1 VQKQFVGS
9 LDDQVWM
16 EDSLDGSLVQL
27 VLVEEMQ
34 RTCRLDHQVL
44 VEDSQGGNLDL
55 QVWME
60 QQLVCSLDQVWM
72 EQQLACSLE
81 LQVLR
86 ED

>member
-9 LDDQVWM
+9 LDDDRVWM
-16 EDSLDGSLVQL
+16 DGSLDGSLVQL
-27 VLVEEMQ
+27 VCVEEMQ
-34 RTCRLDHQVL
+34 LTCRLDHQVL

-60 QQLVCSLDQVWM
+60 QQLVCN
-72 EQQLACSLE
+72 LE
-81 LQVLR
+81 LQVLM

>member
-1 VQKQFVGS
+1 MDG
-9 LDDQVWM
+9 
-16 EDSLDGSLVQL
+16 SLDGSLVQL

-34 RTCRLDHQVL
+34 LTCRLDHQVL

-60 QQLVCSLDQVWM
+60 QQPV
-72 EQQLACSLE
+72 CSLE
-81 LQVLR
+81 LQVWM

>member
-1 VQKQFVGS
+1 MQKQFVGS

-16 EDSLDGSLVQL
+16 EGSLDGSLVQL

-44 VEDSQGGNLDL
+44 VEDSQGGSLDL

-60 QQLVCSLDQVWM
+60 QQLVCSLELQVWM
-72 EQQLACSLE
+72 E
-81 LQVLR
+81 
-86 ED
+86 D